1 MTTLA
6 VIRWPSDRLRD
17 VSTPLAPEEIGTD
30 SVRQLAN
37 DLYETMSEK
46 HGAGLSAIQVG
57 VAKRL
62 FVIDGETANLG
73 GGDWLAFINPV
84 ILSVSKET
92 EAVKEGC
99 LSLPRIFVPLPRPRH
114 AKLAALNLRGEEFTV
129 EAEGMYARALLH
141 ETDHL
146 DGKTI
151 PDYLTATQRD
161 IIRRKFK
168 SRARKVAR

>member
-1 MTTLA
+1 MTILA

-17 VSTPLAPEEIGTD
+17 VSVPFEPKEITD
-30 SVRQLAN
+30 LVQHLAN
-37 DLYETMSEK
+37 DLYETMAAK

-57 VAKRL
+57 IAKRL

-84 ILSVSKET
+84 VLSVSTEIET
-92 EAVKEGC
+92 AKEGC
-99 LSLPRIFVPLPRPRH
+99 LSLPKMSISLPRPRH
-114 AKLAALNLRGEEFTV
+114 ARVQALNLRGEEFTV
-129 EAEGMYARALLH
+129 EAEGIYARALLH
-141 ETDHL
+141 EMDHL

-151 PDYLTATQRD
+151 PDYLTVAQRD
-161 IIRRKFK
+161 MIRRKLK